1 MNTKKLALLAQ
12 VLVLP
17 VVLAHSPANAA
28 PWANP
33 TGTNE
38 RFEWSAGQ
46 NTNDMLGDP
55 VNIAQGLFFTGMTGF
70 RAEGGGGVGDSI
82 VDLASAVVNTASVGA
97 DPLNHYNVREWGTWN
112 IGGPQGAVNPEDVFA
127 VQADVSV
134 LRIQPEF
141 WLTQADITDMSLVF
155 FPDGTWVTEGSILS
169 PAEPGEWIEGLFKAS
184 SSLQV
189 DGAAPAGTWIQLDG
203 VQMTLPEPGSMS
215 LILLGGSLVLLRRRS

>member
-28 PWANP
+28 PWTNP
-33 TGTNE
+33 TGANE

-46 NTNDMLGDP
+46 NTNDLLGDP

-127 VQADVSV
+127 VHERQCLALHANVFDDKTLIFVKRLIAHVRIRDLAVDVSGQV
-134 LRIQPEF
+134 KTLMRRAFPCWSACPCRTLAWHPTQP
-141 WLTQADITDMSLVF
+141 
-155 FPDGTWVTEGSILS
+155 PH
-169 PAEPGEWIEGLFKAS
+169 
-184 SSLQV
+184 
-189 DGAAPAGTWIQLDG
+189 
-203 VQMTLPEPGSMS
+203 PEPRCSY
-215 LILLGGSLVLLRRRS
+215 